1 MLFCQS
7 LLYIVTFQAAMAIA
21 LPQGELG
28 IEDKCKHA
36 MDIAKAADPAI
47 LEGIEAIEAQPLMDK
62 ASSEKIYQGVSIK
75 SSE

>member
-28 IEDKCKHA
+28 IEGNFNSKSTLSPTLNMKRLTFSDKCKHA
-36 MDIAKAADPAI
+36 MDIAKAADPSI
-47 LEGIEAIEAQPLMDK
+47 LE
-62 ASSEKIYQGVSIK
+62 
-75 SSE
+75 